1 MPDTSLAACYA
12 DLGRA
17 VISAAL
23 NDLILPLNKTGNRIK
38 RLDKE
43 DARWFLFESRE
54 MRLWCCAAGIDCVA
68 AREKLRLDPRY
79 NTMV

>member
-23 NDLILPLNKTGNRIK
+23 NDLILPLNKTGK
-38 RLDKE
+38 WLDKE
-43 DARWFLFESRE
+43 DASWFLFESSE
-54 MRLWCCAAGIDCVA
+54 MLLWCAVAGIDCVA